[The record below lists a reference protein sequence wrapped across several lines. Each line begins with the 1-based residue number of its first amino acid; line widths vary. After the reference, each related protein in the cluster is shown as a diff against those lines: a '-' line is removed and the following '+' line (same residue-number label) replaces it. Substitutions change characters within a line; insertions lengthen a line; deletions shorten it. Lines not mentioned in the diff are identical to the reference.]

1 MEPVGLLHIEEV
13 FIPKEFIESVYR
25 EFQETGEEGYE
36 RLALFAGNK
45 NGPVFTV
52 TNLIFPTQHLTKG
65 PRGVSF
71 YVNGIELERISGWLY
86 ENSCHLIAQVHS
98 HPGEAYHSE
107 ADDELAIVT
116 ATGGISIVVPDYG
129 NSDTCFSNSA
139 FYRLLPGS
147 GWTEQSQEQIR
158 SLIQIID

>member
-1 MEPVGLLHIEEV
+1 MEPIGLLHIEKV
-13 FIPKEFIESVYR
+13 FIPKEFIVSVYK
-25 EFQETGEEGYE
+25 EFRETGEEGYE
-36 RLALFAGNK
+36 RLALFAGK
-45 NGPVFTV
+45 KKEAVFTV

-71 YVNGIELERISGWLY
+71 YVDGIELERISGWLY
-86 ENSCHLIAQVHS
+86 ENSCHLMAQVHS

-116 ATGGISIVVPDYG
+116 ALGGISIVVPDYG
-129 NSDTCFSNSA
+129 NSDTCFSKSA
-139 FYRLLPGS
+139 LYRLLHGS
-147 GWTEQSQEQIR
+147 GWTEQSRVQIR